1 MGKLELRDGVA
12 RFSARGAKSL
22 AVRLDDVVG
31 AGILRS
37 GAATADRRPTLVVR
51 RREGAPIF
59 VREVAGFGVLHELA
73 DSFAVAA
80 AA

>member
-1 MGKLELRDGVA
+1 MGKLELRAGVA
-12 RFSARGAKSL
+12 RFSARGAESL
-22 AVRLDDVVG
+22 TVGLDDVVG
-31 AGILRS
+31 TAIVRS
-37 GAATADRRPTLVVR
+37 GVAATERRPTLVVR